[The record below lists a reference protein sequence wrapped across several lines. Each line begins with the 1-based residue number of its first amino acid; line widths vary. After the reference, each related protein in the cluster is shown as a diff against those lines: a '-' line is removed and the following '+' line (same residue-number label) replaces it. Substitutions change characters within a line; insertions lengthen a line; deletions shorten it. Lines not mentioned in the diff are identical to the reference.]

1 MTLNAS
7 IIKIDPQLMELEKVK
22 IVAQALLKEGIVVY
36 PTETFYG
43 LGACCLSK
51 KAVKRIYRLKKRDLS
66 KPLSVI
72 ISDLDLV
79 EKIAVSIPPS
89 FWILAQE
96 FWPGPL
102 TLVLKAAP
110 QFPESLLGPGHSLG
124 MRLPAIAWLRELVR
138 QVASPITATSANI
151 SGEKEICEAEEIVKI
166 FGKKVDLIVAGGKTQ
181 GILPSTVIDLTSEK
195 PKILREGAIPKEWL
209 KRYLKIED
217 KV

>member
-1 MTLNAS
+1 MTKNAS
-7 IIKIDPQLMELEKVK
+7 IIKINLLLPELEKIK
-22 IVAQALLKEGIVVY
+22 MIAQTLIEGGIIAY

-51 KAVKRIYRLKKRDLS
+51 KAIQRIYRLKKRDLS

-72 ISDLDLV
+72 ISDLDMV
-79 EKIAVSIPPS
+79 EKIAVSVAPL
-89 FWILAQE
+89 FWILIKK

-102 TLVLKAAP
+102 TLILKATP

-124 MRLPAIAWLRELVR
+124 VRLPAVPWLRELVR
-138 QVASPITATSANI
+138 QVASPITATSANV
-151 SGEKEICEAEEIVKI
+151 SGMKEISEVEEIVKI
-166 FGKKVDLIVAGGKTQ
+166 FGTKVDLIVDGGKTQ
-181 GILPSTVIDLTSEK
+181 GILPSTVVDLTGK
-195 PKILREGAIPKEWL
+195 TLKILREGAIPKEWL

>member
-1 MTLNAS
+1 MVKKADIINLNQDLIEQDKVEIIAQTL
-7 IIKIDPQLMELEKVK
+7 QQGRV
-22 IVAQALLKEGIVVY
+22 VAY

-43 LGACCLSK
+43 LGADCFSQKAIK
-51 KAVKRIYRLKKRDLS
+51 KIYRIKKRDIS

-72 ISDLDLV
+72 VSDLDMV
-79 EKIAVSIPPS
+79 EKIAVSIPPL

-102 TLVLKAAP
+102 TLILKVEP

-124 MRLPAIAWLRELVR
+124 MRLPAVAWLRELVR

-181 GILPSTVIDLTSEK
+181 GILPSTVVDLTSEN
-195 PKILREGAIPKEWL
+195 PRILREGAVPKARL
-209 KRYLKIED
+209 IKYLET
-217 KV
+217 